1 MPLPFVGRFVVLVN
15 PTMDL
20 SLFGA
25 IFSLL
30 NTIDVT

>member
-1 MPLPFVGRFVVLVN
+1 MPLPFVGYFVALVN

-25 IFSLL
+25 IFNLF
-30 NTIDVT
+30 NTIDAS